1 MAIINPANLYGGGQG
16 ILRDDFVNF
25 AANQKAKRRAIDE
38 ASNQYFTKIVEGIN
52 TAGVR
57 DVDQPYINQRL
68 AGLQSKWLSN
78 KDLIKKGGLPQQDF
92 LKEISSIR
100 QDIDR
105 SKGRG
110 ELLLTIGKAQFDGKF
125 KPREKD
131 LPILQKIGLPIN
143 DPNSKREDG
152 VTEYGLGDLSASAK
166 PWTSRDE
173 MQLAKTAIGNFKP
186 TYDPSTPEVDM
197 GSSGQVIVT
206 ERFKPEEIK
215 AIGESAARLIKGN
228 NSAESYYEDLLE
240 NPDSVKRATEALQK
254 VYGANLPDGS
264 PLVAN
269 DATKMAQGLM
279 LDKAF
284 STIVQRPVVNKE
296 EERKFKEKLQ
306 GQRLDAAMRRLKVS
320 ESGKAARLNKMM
332 EGLQVDD
339 VVGTAKARGIDFNM
353 PGKGNV
359 KLVPLE
365 KLDPIEVEDILGKP
379 NKYGEYPIAPYK
391 SPQGNQFIIIN
402 PNNQVETESGVI
414 DQNRVLN
421 NTFIRTKGFLKAKYK
436 KEVKTPE
443 AASSLNATQRKRN

>member
-284 STIVQRPVVNKE
+284 STIVQRPVVDKE

-306 GQRLDAAMRRLKVS
+306 REKLANQKAIAIMKEAGKDRRAKAYAQYNIENVYGTVSSVPTQTVNLPMGVTLKVKDITNLS
-320 ESGKAARLNKMM
+320 LEDKEDLLGTQRTMLGTMGYKYTPIKYNNRMYVA
-332 EGLQVDD
+332 VDD
-339 VVGTAKARGIDFNM
+339 NGRLIDKDMNVLDETQVLANTIKRTGKIEK
-353 PGKGNV
+353 PLGKGEV
-359 KLVPLE
+359 VPVI
-365 KLDPIEVEDILGKP
+365 KGK
-379 NKYGEYPIAPYK
+379 NK
-391 SPQGNQFIIIN
+391 
-402 PNNQVETESGVI
+402 
-414 DQNRVLN
+414 
-421 NTFIRTKGFLKAKYK
+421 TKI
-436 KEVKTPE
+436 
-443 AASSLNATQRKRN
+443 SW